1 MARPARRQDGAR
13 GRRPGGH
20 RGGTGRACGFG
31 LIVTLASGHV
41 PSPALSQTSAAPA
54 NQSQL
59 EKLVAPI
66 ALYPDPLVAQILPAS
81 TYPVEVVE
89 AARALASGSR
99 PNKATASQWDP
110 SLQSL
115 LSYPTVLKMMSDRIS
130 WTTQLGQSVAAHHVA
145 AA

>member
-1 MARPARRQDGAR
+1 MRRIRMG
-13 GRRPGGH
+13 
-20 RGGTGRACGFG
+20 
-31 LIVTLASGHV
+31 VELASIV
-41 PSPALSQTSAAPA
+41 AFACACAPLAAWSQTPPAPPSAA
-54 NQSQL
+54 QL
-59 EKLVAPI
+59 DKLVAPI

-89 AARALASGSR
+89 AARALATGGR
-99 PNKATASQWDP
+99 PSKASASQWDP